1 MIKKIFLSI
10 ITGAL
15 ITTLIMSTKPA
26 LAHSDT
32 TNASVDDIVSLI
44 LENQNIDN
52 IDQIDCA
59 KITDQEFEAL
69 GEALMNYMHPDE
81 EEHQTMDEMMG
92 GEGSESL
99 RQAHIQMGKRYLG
112 CDSQP
117 KFMGMMDMMRNS
129 TDNDLKKDNYNN
141 LPETERGW
149 GNMMGLGMGMYSG
162 PSVFGFLSF
171 LTWLL
176 AIIFLTLGSIYF
188 WKEINKKK

>member
-32 TNASVDDIVSLI
+32 AGASVDDIVSLI

-52 IDQIDCA
+52 INQIDCT
-59 KITDQEFEAL
+59 KVTDQEFEAL
-69 GEALMNYMHPDE
+69 GEALMDYMHPDQ
-81 EEHQTMDEMMG
+81 EEHQAMDKMMG

-99 RQAHIQMGKRYLG
+99 SQAHIQMGKRYLG
-112 CDSQP
+112 CDSLP
-117 KFMGMMDMMRNS
+117 RFIGMMDLMKNAA
-129 TDNDLKKDNYNN
+129 DNDLKKDNYNN
-141 LPETERGW
+141 LTETERGW
-149 GNMMGLGMGMYSG
+149 SNMMGFGMGMHSG
-162 PSVFGFLSF
+162 PSIFGFLSF
-171 LTWLL
+171 LTWVII
-176 AIIFLTLGSIYF
+176 IIFLVLGSIYF